1 MPGRDQRVV
10 DLRGDRCPSVGSSD
24 DRPRGIPVA
33 VRGEIQW
40 PPMGTF
46 SWPPSPS
53 QLPSLK
59 HDTPNKRPPW
69 ALWLA
74 PTDQEL
80 PFQFATRG
88 LFDAVPTAQQL
99 LPLT

>member
-1 MPGRDQRVV
+1 MV

-46 SWPPSPS
+46 SWPPSLGGVERLKCEVIDYEQFHS
-53 QLPSLK
+53 DQLA
-59 HDTPNKRPPW
+59 H
-69 ALWLA
+69 
-74 PTDQEL
+74 
-80 PFQFATRG
+80 
-88 LFDAVPTAQQL
+88 L
-99 LPLT
+99 LVVAGVQA